1 MKHTSKTQILLA
13 GLDAT
18 SDILFQI
25 FYLERTE
32 IKCALEKKVIKT
44 PSLDT
49 FVSVDCFRQFHH
61 PRTLAQAFLFDIILE
76 SPVHYH
82 F

>member
-25 FYLERTE
+25 FYLERTV
-32 IKCALEKKVIKT
+32 IKCALGKSRQKT
-44 PSLDT
+44 LSLDT
-49 FVSVDCFRQFHH
+49 SVSVDCFRQFHH
-61 PRTLAQAFLFDIILE
+61 PRTPAQAFLFDIILE